1 MPKAHSIEMPAE
13 KAKGAP
19 ARGKSS
25 RLMKGGATLGTVS
38 PLSFGG
44 GGYGILKD
52 SKYEEV

>member
-1 MPKAHSIEMPAE
+1 MPKAQSIEMPAE